1 MSTRTRFEK
10 ESKGNFGNGL
20 FHFTPFAVNSSYA
33 RWRQGFFDNTKARL
47 CADHS
52 RENQEI
58 IQDKLKMSVRNTPK
72 IFLTEDNIDGA
83 SLRGKTPDQLTIP
96 ELKRWL
102 SQRKG
107 AKLNE
112 ENRGRNRYNVE
123 RFLCAY
129 YI

>member
-1 MSTRTRFEK
+1 
-10 ESKGNFGNGL
+10 
-20 FHFTPFAVNSSYA
+20 
-33 RWRQGFFDNTKARL
+33 
-47 CADHS
+47 
-52 RENQEI
+52 
-58 IQDKLKMSVRNTPK
+58 MSVRNTPK